1 MSPTK
6 TRAEIIA
13 ELIRTAHDH
22 GIDILIFE
30 TRDEMNQL
38 IDDMRTGATVRAA
51 YRDAGVAPPRPY
63 LM

>member
-1 MSPTK
+1 MTTK

-13 ELIRTAHDH
+13 EMIRTAHEH

-30 TRDEMNQL
+30 TREEMAQL
-38 IDDMRTGATVRAA
+38 LDDMRTGASIRAV
-51 YRDAGVAPPRPY
+51 YREAGVAPPRQD